1 MDDEI
6 DISRTRLR
14 VYDTQTELYLTE
26 NGNWVSDWTWF
37 EPILSVPRDED
48 GSIDWAHSTEI
59 TIPGIYVALAWTWDT
74 SNNRS
79 EYDVRIVEVVETDEC
94 LPGLPGDIPTDEPC
108 LIF

>member
-37 EPILSVPRDED
+37 EPILSVPRDEKMAL
-48 GSIDWAHSTEI
+48 SIGLTL
-59 TIPGIYVALAWTWDT
+59 PKLPYL
-74 SNNRS
+74 
-79 EYDVRIVEVVETDEC
+79 EYM
-94 LPGLPGDIPTDEPC
+94 
-108 LIF
+108 